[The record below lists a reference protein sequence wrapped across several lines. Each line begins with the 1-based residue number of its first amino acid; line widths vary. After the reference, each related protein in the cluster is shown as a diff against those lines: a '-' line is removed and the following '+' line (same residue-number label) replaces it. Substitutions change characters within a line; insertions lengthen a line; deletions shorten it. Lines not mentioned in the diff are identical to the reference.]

1 MPAPGRND
9 ACPCGSGKKYKKCCL
24 ARDEAAATAQRA
36 QAAAART
43 AATTSAWVIAEDD
56 ELDQLSNRVVD
67 LIQQGRLDDAERAR
81 DELTARYPDMVDGLE
96 RTAMIHQARG
106 NLPAAIEW
114 WNKTI
119 DYMQRNEGFE
129 EDGIQA
135 VRDIVTGIER
145 QLAGGATP
153 TL

>member
-1 MPAPGRND
+1 MHD
-9 ACPCGSGKKYKKCCL
+9 C
-24 ARDEAAATAQRA
+24 
-36 QAAAART
+36 
-43 AATTSAWVIAEDD
+43 I
-56 ELDQLSNRVVD
+56 
-67 LIQQGRLDDAERAR
+67 
-81 DELTARYPDMVDGLE
+81 E

-135 VRDIVTGIER
+135 VRDIVAKIER
-145 QLAGGATP
+145 QIADGATQAP
-153 TL
+153 

>member
-9 ACPCGSGKKYKKCCL
+9 PCPCGSGKKYKKCCL
-24 ARDEAAATAQRA
+24 ARDEAAASAQRD
-36 QAAAART
+36 QAAATKT
-43 AATTSAWVIAEDD
+43 AAKTTSWVIAEDD
-56 ELDQLSNRVVD
+56 DLDQLSNRVVD
-67 LIQQGRLDDAERAR
+67 LIHEGRLDEAEKAR
-81 DELTARYPDMVDGLE
+81 DELAARYPDMHDCIE

-135 VRDIVTGIER
+135 VRDIVAKIER
-145 QLAGGATP
+145 QIAAATTAP
-153 TL
+153 

>member
-9 ACPCGSGKKYKKCCL
+9 PCPCGSGKKYKKCCL
-24 ARDEAAATAQRA
+24 ARDEAAANAQRDE
-36 QAAAART
+36 AAAAKA
-43 AATTSAWVIAEDD
+43 AATKTSWVIAEDD
-56 ELDQLSNRVVD
+56 DLDELSNRVVD
-67 LIQQGRLDDAERAR
+67 LIQQGQLDEAEKAR
-81 DELTARYPDMVDGLE
+81 DELTARYPDMVDCIE

-119 DYMQRNEGFE
+119 DFMERNEGFE

-135 VRDIVTGIER
+135 VRDIVTKIER
-145 QLAGGATP
+145 QIAGAATAP
-153 TL
+153 